1 MPNMLIDA
9 RGRACPEPVLM
20 TKRALDSNS
29 QGIEVLVDNI
39 TARENIR
46 RFADNLGY
54 QIVVDKKDEDY
65 LLKLF
70 K

>member
-54 QIVVDKKDEDY
+54 QIIVDKKGEDY

>member
-1 MPNMLIDA
+1 MLIDA

-54 QIVVDKKDEDY
+54 QIIVDKKGEDY